1 MMTNNIYTMPAE
13 FEPQSG
19 VWMGWPKSQW
29 YADASMDTRL
39 PLAEVMQILQNAQVS
54 VQLMCSDQDGE
65 NAVRTWLTNNKFT
78 ITPYLEFVH
87 IDPVDIW
94 QRDFGPIFLR
104 NSNNTLAMASF
115 LQNQW
120 GYSTTT
126 DPVSAAMARVP
137 ANVAFKLGIE
147 QNIAVSVASEGGD
160 RIVNGKG
167 VLIVDRAVEFQRNPT
182 LSQDDLETAYKTALG
197 VTKIIWIDAGVR
209 EDLHSDWGPIPYYD
223 SAKDQT
229 LLLYGPQT
237 TGGHLD
243 ECIRFASANEI
254 ILAQVTEDEAAK
266 DPIAAVNY
274 ARLEAAY
281 RILAEATDQDGNP
294 FTISRIP
301 VPDLAYRQIQ
311 STDPMYKWLSAL
323 KYPASVPPF
332 PTNNDPIYV
341 VKSSSYANYLVSNGV
356 VVAPKYGN
364 TTKDQAAAAAL
375 AKANNGRT
383 VKQIDPSA
391 INYAGGGIHC
401 CTQQQPTGSV

>member
-1 MMTNNIYTMPAE
+1 MMTNNDYIMPAE

-19 VWMGWPKSQW
+19 VWMGWPSSQW
-29 YADASMDTRL
+29 YTDTSMDTRL
-39 PLAEVMQILQNAQVS
+39 PLAEVMQILQEAQVT

-65 NAVRTWLTNNKFT
+65 NAVRSWLADHNFT
-78 ITPYLEFVH
+78 ITPYLAFVH

-104 NSNNTLAMASF
+104 NSANSLAMASF

-126 DPVSAAMARVP
+126 DPVSVAMAKVP
-137 ANVAFKLGIE
+137 TNVAFKLGITE
-147 QNIAVSVASEGGD
+147 NIAVSVASEGGD

-167 VLIVDRAVEFQRNPT
+167 VLIVDRAVEFQRNPS

-197 VTKIIWIDAGVR
+197 VTKIIWIENGVR

-223 SAKDQT
+223 SDKGE
-229 LLLYGPQT
+229 LIYLYGPQT

-254 ILAQVTEDEAAK
+254 ILTQVTEDEAAK

-281 RILAEATDQDGNP
+281 RVLSQATDQDGNP
-294 FTISRIP
+294 FTITRIP
-301 VPDLAYRQIQ
+301 VPDLAYQQIQ
-311 STDPMYKWLSAL
+311 SSEPMYKWLSTL

-332 PTNNDPIYV
+332 PTDGTAIYV

-356 VVAPKYGN
+356 VVAPEYGN
-364 TTKDQAAAAAL
+364 TAKDQAVATAL
-375 AKANNGRT
+375 AKAYSGRT
-383 VKQIDPSA
+383 IKQINPSA